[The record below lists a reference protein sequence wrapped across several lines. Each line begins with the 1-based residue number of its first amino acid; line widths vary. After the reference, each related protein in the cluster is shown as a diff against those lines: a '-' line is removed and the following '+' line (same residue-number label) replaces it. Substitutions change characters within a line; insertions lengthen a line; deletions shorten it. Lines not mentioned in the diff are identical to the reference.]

1 MKSCI
6 KFGSGHLQARYRSR
20 PTTRRG
26 SQEAMR
32 EANEVDDISD
42 DEDGDAQSSSCNL
55 VEIILKLLEDCDY
68 NIRVDHLS
76 PAGRVHLLTEVTS
89 AKAFS
94 TVRPLTLTRLAA
106 QSKAPGPRPSEQ
118 TTR

>member
-1 MKSCI
+1 
-6 KFGSGHLQARYRSR
+6 
-20 PTTRRG
+20 
-26 SQEAMR
+26 MR
-32 EANEVDDISD
+32 EANEVDDIND
-42 DEDGDAQSSSCNL
+42 DEDGDAHSSSCNL
-55 VEIILKLLEDCDY
+55 VEMILKLLEGCDSKT
-68 NIRVDHLS
+68 HLR

-106 QSKAPGPRPSEQ
+106 QSKAPGPKPSEQ

>member
-1 MKSCI
+1 
-6 KFGSGHLQARYRSR
+6 
-20 PTTRRG
+20 
-26 SQEAMR
+26 MR

-42 DEDGDAQSSSCNL
+42 DEDGDAHSSSCNL
-55 VEIILKLLEDCDY
+55 VEMILKLLEGCDSKT
-68 NIRVDHLS
+68 HLS

-106 QSKAPGPRPSEQ
+106 QSKAQGPRPSEQ

>member
-1 MKSCI
+1 MESCI

-20 PTTRRG
+20 PATRRG

-42 DEDGDAQSSSCNL
+42 DEDGDAHSSSCNL
-55 VEIILKLLEDCDY
+55 VEIILKLLEGCDFK
-68 NIRVDHLS
+68 IHVDHLS
-76 PAGRVHLLTEVTS
+76 PTGRVHLLTEVTS